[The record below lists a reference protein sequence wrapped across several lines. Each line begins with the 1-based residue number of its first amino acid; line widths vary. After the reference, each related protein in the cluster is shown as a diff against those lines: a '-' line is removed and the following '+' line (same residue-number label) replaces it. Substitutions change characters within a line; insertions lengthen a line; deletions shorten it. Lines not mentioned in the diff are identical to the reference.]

1 MFSAIHVFNFPPN
14 IHTLTVCRVYFTITI
29 IVHQTQILVQKNYS
43 ISFSVFPPH
52 DSRSIRGTL
61 ADHCSISRRCHGSK
75 PWIFCLN
82 YFISL
87 FLRSVFLCGR
97 SINIYFYSKRNVIF
111 MHLHLIFAVFLSSSR
126 SDVSIFNEFFCSL
139 IAIRT
144 HTPFVIHIYSSRNRR
159 ETVLSKIN

>member
-1 MFSAIHVFNFPPN
+1 MFSVIHVFNFPPN

-82 YFISL
+82 YLISL
-87 FLRSVFLCGR
+87 FFAERFSLWSFNQYLFLFETKR
-97 SINIYFYSKRNVIF
+97 NIYAFTFDFCGISLF
-111 MHLHLIFAVFLSSSR
+111 F
-126 SDVSIFNEFFCSL
+126 SIGCFNF
-139 IAIRT
+139 
-144 HTPFVIHIYSSRNRR
+144 
-159 ETVLSKIN
+159 